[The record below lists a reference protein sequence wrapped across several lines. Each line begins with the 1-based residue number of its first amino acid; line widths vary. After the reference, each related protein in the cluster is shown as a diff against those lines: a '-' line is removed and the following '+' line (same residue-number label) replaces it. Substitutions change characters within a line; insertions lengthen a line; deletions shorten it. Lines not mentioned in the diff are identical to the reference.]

1 MQRIRGEIRIEA
13 PVEHVWAVYC
23 DTTQWEELQ
32 PGTRFSDFSGPIDE
46 VGTTYVQ
53 SNRFLGHEFTVAVT
67 VVEVDPLRL
76 YHEHSDQG
84 PHDTYFRFE
93 SDGDATRVVVEMDH
107 EMPGRI
113 PGFIQDLMLR
123 GRIERETREV
133 LAGLKA
139 LAEANVPAHA

>member
-1 MQRIRGEIRIEA
+1 MQHFRGEIRIEA

-53 SNRFLGHEFTVAVT
+53 SNRFLGHEFKVTIT
-67 VVEVDPLRL
+67 VVEVEPLRL

-93 SDGDATRVVVEMDH
+93 PDGDATRVVVEMDH
-107 EMPGRI
+107 EMPGRV

-123 GRIERETREV
+123 GRIEREMREV
-133 LAGLKA
+133 LASLKA